1 MNTRAPAVLAYRS
14 NATVHLVAMDIPL
27 PLLLSTLAVAVGVCY
42 VLATFFRADKGR
54 APLPPGPRGWP
65 VLGNLPQLGG
75 KTHQTM
81 HEMSKVYG
89 PVLRLRFGSSVVVV
103 AGSAAV
109 AEQFLRTHDA
119 KFSSRPPN
127 SGGEHMAYNY
137 QDVVFAPYGPRWRA
151 MRKVCAV
158 NLFSARALDDLR
170 GFRER
175 EAALMVRSLVDA
187 AATGGVV
194 AVGKA
199 ANVCTTNALS
209 RAAVGLR
216 VFAAAG
222 TELGAK
228 EFKEIVLEVME
239 VGGVLNVGDFVPALR
254 WLDPQ
259 GVVARLKKLH
269 RRFDDMMNGIIA
281 ERRAGAGT
289 AGEEKEGKDL
299 LGLLLAMVQED
310 KSLTG
315 GEEDRI
321 TDTDVKALILNLFVA
336 GTETTSTIVEWAV
349 SELIRHP
356 DMLKRAQEEMDAVV
370 GRDRLVSESDLPRL
384 TFLNAVIK
392 ETFRLHPST
401 PLSLPRMASEECE
414 VAGYRIPKGT
424 ELLVNVWGIARDP
437 ALWPDPLEFRPARF
451 LPGGTHADVD
461 VKGADF
467 GLIPFGAGRRIC
479 AGLSWGLRV
488 VTVTA
493 ATLVHSFDWEL
504 PAGQTP
510 DKLNM
515 EEAFSLL
522 LQRAVP
528 LMVHPVPRLLP
539 SAYQIA

>member
-1 MNTRAPAVLAYRS
+1 MHTYVHTRS
-14 NATVHLVAMDIPL
+14 NTCHACVASRTKQLAGMDIPL
-27 PLLLSTLAVAVGVCY
+27 PVLLSTLAICVTVWY
-42 VLATFFRADKGR
+42 VFFRAGKGR
-54 APLPPGPRGWP
+54 GAPLPPGPRGWP

-75 KTHQTM
+75 KTHQTL
-81 HEMSKVYG
+81 HEMTKVYG

-175 EAALMVRSLVDA
+175 EAKLMVRSLADA
-187 AATGGVV
+187 ARAGAVV
-194 AVGKA
+194 ALGKA

-216 VFAAAG
+216 VFG
-222 TELGAK
+222 SDGARD
-228 EFKEIVLEVME
+228 FKEIVLEVME

-269 RRFDDMMNGIIA
+269 RRFDDVMNGIIA
-281 ERRAGAGT
+281 ERRSGAGKT
-289 AGEEKEGKDL
+289 AGEEEDGKDL
-299 LGLLLAMVQED
+299 LGLLLSMVQED
-310 KSLTG
+310 RSLTG
-315 GEEDRI
+315 GEEDKI
-321 TDTDVKALILNLFVA
+321 TDTDVKALVLNLFVA
-336 GTETTSTIVEWAV
+336 GTETTSSIVEWAIA
-349 SELIRHP
+349 ELIRHP
-356 DMLKRAQEEMDAVV
+356 DILKRAQEELDAVV

-384 TFLNAVIK
+384 TFLNAIIK

-414 VAGYRIPKGT
+414 VAGYRIPSGT

-437 ALWPDPLEFRPARF
+437 ALWPDPLEYRPARF
-451 LPGGTHADVD
+451 LPGGSHENVD
-461 VKGADF
+461 VKGGDF

-479 AGLSWGLRV
+479 AGLSWGLRM
-488 VTVTA
+488 VTVTT
-493 ATLVHSFDWEL
+493 ATLVQSFDWEL

-528 LMVHPVPRLLP
+528 LIVHPVPRLLP
-539 SAYQIA
+539 SAYEIE